1 MKRNLTMKDIN
12 SEEATHF
19 FSNYY
24 YVDLNTGREMVQPI
38 HGPEGTHSY
47 YILESSGLCLLW
59 SFYFEH
65 DLVLKVKEIY
75 FNRNFILAKFKEGD
89 LYD

>member
-1 MKRNLTMKDIN
+1 MERNLTIKDIN

-24 YVDLNTGREMVQPI
+24 YVDLNTDREIVEPI
-38 HGPEGTHSY
+38 HGPEGIHSY
-47 YILESSGLCLLW
+47 YILESSGLYLLW

-65 DLVLKVKEIY
+65 DLVLKVKEL
-75 FNRNFILAKFKEGD
+75 FNATISILANFKKD
-89 LYD
+89 